1 MHKVQH
7 LQLSLFLYNIIV
19 VPTPDVTIELSN
31 SLAVPYEA
39 TQQTL
44 TCTVSPISPLP
55 NPLFIDIQWSMD
67 NKPLDTDGVRL
78 NISTVDE
85 YISTLSFSPAGI
97 FDSGEYRCFVVIS
110 TNNPNIVNATE
121 SYTYNFT
128 IQGKCSNIMYL
139 SILNELHK
147 LSIFRSLLLLLL

>member
-1 MHKVQH
+1 MHRVQH

-19 VPTPDVTIELSN
+19 VPTPDVAIELNN

-78 NISTVDE
+78 NLSTVDE

-97 FDSGEYRCFVVIS
+97 FDSGEYRCLVVIS

-121 SYTYNFT
+121 STT
-128 IQGKCSNIMYL
+128 IDLVVQGKCFAYSIYL
-139 SILNELHK
+139 YL
-147 LSIFRSLLLLLL
+147 